1 MLDGDRVMGTKE
13 EVVSEETVAKVLSM
27 LPNHSNVTQLME
39 TGEFDCCNTIYAA
52 LHVLER
58 RGKVQPRD
66 LFGYGTLVEDKE
78 KK

>member
-1 MLDGDRVMGTKE
+1 MGTNE
-13 EVVSEETVAKVLSM
+13 EAVSEETIAKVLSM
-27 LPNHSNVTQLME
+27 LPNRSTVEQLME
-39 TGEFDCCNTIYAA
+39 TGQFDCCNTIYAA

-66 LFGYGTLVEDKE
+66 LLGYGTLVEDRE